1 MAICSGYYSQMKKAS
16 ISELKNQ
23 LSAYLQQVRAGET
36 VLVLDRNQPVARI
49 ERIADDSGDDRSARL
64 QRAGVLTP
72 PTEPLPL
79 DLLRRP
85 PPRAARSVLDA
96 MLEDRRD
103 GR

>member
-1 MAICSGYYSQMKKAS
+1 MKKAS

-49 ERIADDSGDDRSARL
+49 ERIADDPGDDRSARL

-85 PPRAARSVLDA
+85 PPRASRSVLDA
-96 MLEDRRD
+96 MLEERRD